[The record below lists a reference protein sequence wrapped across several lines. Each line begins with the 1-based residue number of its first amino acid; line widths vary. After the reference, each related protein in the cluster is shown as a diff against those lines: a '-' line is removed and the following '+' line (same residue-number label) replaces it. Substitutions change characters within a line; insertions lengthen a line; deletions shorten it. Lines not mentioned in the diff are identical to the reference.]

1 MEEIKAGDIMLNNWF
16 HVNGY
21 PMYVDSIFRDTVYLE
36 FEGNEGDVWEE
47 NIKDLKPIPLTE
59 DILVK
64 AGFRKHKMSGYDTHF
79 IYSLF
84 IGGETIGIT
93 ALYNADFSIMLH
105 GLARGVKYLHRLQN
119 IINIVT
125 GTELEINL

>member
-59 DILVK
+59 DILLK
-64 AGFRKHKMSGYDTHF
+64 AGFEKDEEG
-79 IYSLF
+79 LF
-84 IGGETIGIT
+84 SSYPTIVAKTKTRWAFYNNGLSGGELVRI
-93 ALYNADFSIMLH
+93 D
-105 GLARGVKYLHRLQN
+105 YLHQLQN
-119 IINIVT
+119 LVRILTGNDLKINIGV
-125 GTELEINL
+125 